1 MLSKYYAEVSQNVSL
16 VTTKKN
22 VLRMTNEMQDM
33 SRQRQ
38 GGNESEMLC
47 RVSDVCKVYDERT
60 SRILCAKHSDQTSQ
74 EIQLMVKWKI
84 NIKEYVPGKARDT
97 KEYFAIW
104 TQAVELEYVS
114 YTGQLHEIGYGMY
127 ISLLGILGKTS
138 IYNSEPRKQYV
149 WFTSINNLIKLDL
162 VKYDT
167 INYQYN
173 LTSKGQVMLEV
184 LARCMLRKGIPR
196 I

>member
-1 MLSKYYAEVSQNVSL
+1 MTHEMQVMSCERQGSNESKMLSK
-16 VTTKKN
+16 
-22 VLRMTNEMQDM
+22 
-33 SRQRQ
+33 
-38 GGNESEMLC
+38 
-47 RVSDVCKVYDERT
+47 VSDMRT
-60 SRILCAKHSDQTSQ
+60 MYNGRESRILCNKHSNQASQ
-74 EIQLMVKWKI
+74 EIQLMVWKL

-138 IYNSEPRKQYV
+138 IYNSEPRKQHV
-149 WFTSINNLIKLDL
+149 WFTSINNLIKLNL

-167 INYQYN
+167 INYKYN

-184 LARCMLRKGIPR
+184 LARCMLHKGIPR

>member
-1 MLSKYYAEVSQNVSL
+1 
-16 VTTKKN
+16 
-22 VLRMTNEMQDM
+22 
-33 SRQRQ
+33 
-38 GGNESEMLC
+38 
-47 RVSDVCKVYDERT
+47 
-60 SRILCAKHSDQTSQ
+60 
-74 EIQLMVKWKI
+74 MVKWKI

-162 VKYDT
+162 VKYDI

-184 LARCMLRKGIPR
+184 LARCMLHKGIPR